1 MGYLSECP
9 TITLG
14 NPPDRGAPLHK
25 GVKIL
30 KEIVVISKCTK
41 QDHLKMNVSPLFRSQ
56 QDIGG
61 RMDVFWS
68 PIDLLLSYYLSVF
81 PSFLPCL
88 AFASQYQCCI

>member
-14 NPPDRGAPLHK
+14 NPPDRGAPLDK

-61 RMDVFWS
+61 RLDVFWIS
-68 PIDLLLSYYLSVF
+68 IDHLLSFCPNINV
-81 PSFLPCL
+81 
-88 AFASQYQCCI
+88 AFK